1 MKTLIKSIVYEFCF
15 FGIRIGKLKGKT
27 KTINRRIQMGV
38 VTRFTDLI
46 NANIHAALDKAE
58 QPEKMLRLVIQELE
72 ETLVDARSQAAKNIA
87 DKKSLTRKVSTLN
100 TQMSDWLSKAEVALE
115 KDREDL
121 AKQALVEKSKCEAEA
136 SEIEKVL
143 VVLNSNLEGMNTD
156 ISNLQKKLS
165 EARAK
170 QQKVMQREAAA
181 VTQLKSK
188 KVLNTYDVAEI
199 EQRYESFARKVD
211 EMESKV
217 EAYEMSSNP
226 SLDEEFRQLE
236 SESQLNKELE
246 ELKAKVAKS

>member
-1 MKTLIKSIVYEFCF
+1 
-15 FGIRIGKLKGKT
+15 
-27 KTINRRIQMGV
+27 MGV
-38 VTRFTDLI
+38 VTRITDLV

-87 DKKSLTRKVSTLN
+87 DKKALTRKTSHLESQVA
-100 TQMSDWLSKAEVALE
+100 DWLAKAETALG

-121 AKQALVEKSKCEAEA
+121 AKQALVEKSKCEAQLA
-136 SEIEKVL
+136 EIDKVL
-143 VVLNSNLEGMNTD
+143 VVLNANLEAMNKD
-156 ISNLQKKLS
+156 ITSLQQKLS

-170 QQKVMQREAAA
+170 QQKLVQREAAA

-188 KVLNTYDVAEI
+188 KVLNSYDISEI

-217 EAYEMSSNP
+217 EAYDMSSNP

-236 SESQLNKELE
+236 AESQLNQELE